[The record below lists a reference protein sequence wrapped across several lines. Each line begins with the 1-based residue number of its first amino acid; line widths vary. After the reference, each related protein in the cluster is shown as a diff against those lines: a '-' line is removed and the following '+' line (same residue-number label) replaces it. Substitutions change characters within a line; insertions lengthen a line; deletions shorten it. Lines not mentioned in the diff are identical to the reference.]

1 MSDRESGGGGGGFGA
16 FLLGIA
22 VGAVAGFLFAPEA
35 GEDTRRKLSKRLKN
49 LRDAAEEKADEV
61 RTLLEAGDDD
71 AGEPDE
77 PGDEEAPRSTRE
89 ELERRLQAARRRR
102 RRGSPPAPPRGRTGE
117 VEEED
122 EPVA

>member
-1 MSDRESGGGGGGFGA
+1 MSERESGGGSFGA

-22 VGAVAGFLFAPEA
+22 VGAVAGFLFAPDA

-77 PGDEEAPRSTRE
+77 PDEPGDEEAPRTTRE

-102 RRGSPPAPPRGRTGE
+102 RRGSAGRTGE